1 MSDHRRNNTEPLPAP
16 SKIHVDDNNHAGRP
30 IPQAII
36 VYHESAH
43 SIVFRDHLRRQQGAI
58 RQTSSLMERSASIL
72 SERSASKKM
81 GSYLSGCLQD
91 SSVDEGATGPSS
103 RVGENG
109 SVDPRLHKRH
119 SQPNIMTREESDA
132 GYESGGSRG
141 SSRSG
146 GDSSSVSSGGVGMH
160 RRSKSVVSRTPKQ
173 KRSPSPAMQPVVVAN
188 FQPVIE
194 PLEPLDLNSSNLFEP
209 LISADPLTLEMEMTN
224 AECEVVE
231 LLKKE
236 QAVVKTIRNADWSAF
251 LQKFKPA
258 VGDVV
263 GKRENHPAERNHNK
277 YRPKMSEVNSPFN
290 SFVTSTSLLP
300 SCAKKMRC
308 FGSTSEYAVGVVFA
322 LPTVFPHDATEDD
335 AAKRTL
341 TWSWPSGYSAKTEFN
356 IDDYGN
362 LINGREEALVALSG
376 LRKMN
381 NSYLYDQDYIVG
393 GRMVKGGLTTIP
405 YNEVYVR
412 VGGLG
417 RISGGVDVS
426 TGKTCSDAD
435 GSGRTFDLGKMI
447 SRYQVDLTL
456 KLPINPLTKLIIVLL
471 KIDKVLGFPWHF
483 LYVRQTS
490 VIWCASSELARDI
503 LPSSA
508 SKQPMTSP

>member
-1 MSDHRRNNTEPLPAP
+1 MG
-16 SKIHVDDNNHAGRP
+16 KI
-30 IPQAII
+30 
-36 VYHESAH
+36 
-43 SIVFRDHLRRQQGAI
+43 
-58 RQTSSLMERSASIL
+58 
-72 SERSASKKM
+72 
-81 GSYLSGCLQD
+81 
-91 SSVDEGATGPSS
+91 
-103 RVGENG
+103 
-109 SVDPRLHKRH
+109 
-119 SQPNIMTREESDA
+119 
-132 GYESGGSRG
+132 
-141 SSRSG
+141 
-146 GDSSSVSSGGVGMH
+146 
-160 RRSKSVVSRTPKQ
+160 TP
-173 KRSPSPAMQPVVVAN
+173 
-188 FQPVIE
+188 
-194 PLEPLDLNSSNLFEP
+194 
-209 LISADPLTLEMEMTN
+209 LEMEMTD

-258 VGDVV
+258 EGDGA
-263 GKRENHPAERNHNK
+263 GKREHHPAERKQNK
-277 YRPKMSEVNSPFN
+277 YRPKMSEVDSPFN

-417 RISGGVDVS
+417 RISSGVDVS
-426 TGKTCSDAD
+426 TGKSCSDAD
-435 GSGRTFDLGKMI
+435 GSGRTFDLGKMT
-447 SRYQVDLTL
+447 SRYAVEPHVEVFNQ
-456 KLPINPLTKLIIVLL
+456 PFYQP
-471 KIDKVLGFPWHF
+471 HH
-483 LYVRQTS
+483 
-490 VIWCASSELARDI
+490 C
-503 LPSSA
+503 PS
-508 SKQPMTSP
+508 QYR

>member
-16 SKIHVDDNNHAGRP
+16 SKIHADDNNPAGSP
-30 IPQAII
+30 IPQAIL

-72 SERSASKKM
+72 SERSTSKKM
-81 GSYLSGCLQD
+81 GSYLSGCLQNL
-91 SSVDEGATGPSS
+91 SVDEGATGPSS

-109 SVDPRLHKRH
+109 SFDPPLHKGH
-119 SQPNIMTREESDA
+119 SQPNIVSREESDA

-194 PLEPLDLNSSNLFEP
+194 PLEPLDLNSSNIFEP
-209 LISADPLTLEMEMTN
+209 LLNADPLTVEMEMTD

-258 VGDVV
+258 EGDVV
-263 GKRENHPAERNHNK
+263 GKRENHPAERKQNK
-277 YRPKMSEVNSPFN
+277 YRPKMSEVNNSPFN

-322 LPTVFPHDATEDD
+322 LPTVFPHDVTEDD

-362 LINGREEALVALSG
+362 LINGREEALVTLSG

-381 NSYLYDQDYIVG
+381 NSYLHDQDYIVG

-435 GSGRTFDLGKMI
+435 GSGRTFDLGKII
-447 SRYQVDLTL
+447 SRYPVEPHAEVANQ
-456 KLPINPLTKLIIVLL
+456 
-471 KIDKVLGFPWHF
+471 
-483 LYVRQTS
+483 
-490 VIWCASSELARDI
+490 
-503 LPSSA
+503 PSC
-508 SKQPMTSP
+508 QPHRCPSQNR

>member
-1 MSDHRRNNTEPLPAP
+1 MSDHRRNNTEPLSAP
-16 SKIHVDDNNHAGRP
+16 SKIHVDDNNSAGRP

-72 SERSASKKM
+72 NERSASKKM

-160 RRSKSVVSRTPKQ
+160 RRSKSAVSRTPKQ
-173 KRSPSPAMQPVVVAN
+173 KRYPSPPMQPVVVAN

-209 LISADPLTLEMEMTN
+209 LLSADPLTVKMEMTE

-231 LLKKE
+231 LFKKE

-258 VGDVV
+258 EGDVV
-263 GKRENHPAERNHNK
+263 GKRENHPAERKQNK

-356 IDDYGN
+356 IDDHGN

-447 SRYQVDLTL
+447 SRYQVE
-456 KLPINPLTKLIIVLL
+456 PHAEVAN
-471 KIDKVLGFPWHF
+471 
-483 LYVRQTS
+483 Q
-490 VIWCASSELARDI
+490 
-503 LPSSA
+503 PSY
-508 SKQPMTSP
+508 QPHHCLSQNR